1 MKKKYPSLAKQFEI
15 MGLQL
20 LALGFCA
27 QPAICA
33 APAYIPGYYGNAS
46 SILPTPAANALPSGE
61 KIISGI
67 DSIVRS
73 GSNMTVHQG
82 KPRAVIHW
90 QNFDIGSEASVH
102 FDQQSSSWKAL
113 NRVTGDG
120 YSQIFG
126 KLSATGQVYILNQ
139 NGILFGPGS
148 QVNVHSLTASALN
161 LNDDDFL
168 NLPDF
173 SQGGKETYTY
183 DSSFANNATVAN
195 HGTITAGDLGSV
207 FLIGP
212 QVENNGTI
220 TARGGHAGLF
230 AGDRVDIAQNEFAE
244 FIFNVEDGVTSG
256 TATNYAVTKDADNT
270 ETGGKIITERGWS
283 GMYGSFVNQD
293 GLIRAVTALEKN
305 GRIVLKATN
314 RVRTG
319 ATSRTEAPVSDSS
332 ERKVV
337 DESSFKKSVIT
348 ISADEGSIEHY
359 GHIFAPGGDVT
370 LTAKDRIILEGGS
383 SIDVSGSWVG
393 LTAEDRMVEVQ
404 LNSEELRDAFVY
416 KDGPLKGEKVQ
427 VDVITG
433 LSLADISGY
442 LDSMKKSAAE
452 LTTKGGTINLVTT
465 GANGEVIVKKDA
477 SLDFSGGG
485 LVYDEGF
492 FPATKVRIG
501 NAIYDLQDVPAG
513 VPIDEVL
520 GSFSK
525 EHQRYGIVD
534 KWQGLYYGGSS
545 PYLSYLPSFT
555 QGADGGSLTISGR
568 KIVLDGT
575 LNASVVRGIYQDLL
589 EDPIDENGNRAAI
602 GRRAPRAGTL
612 QIGDS
617 PGNAEYLNLTTDAI
631 VLKNQVAPT
640 SVSGD
645 QVLPDHEDTIRFSEL
660 SADTINGAGL
670 GTLKLYAN
678 TTIDVEA
685 DVQLTLAELG
695 AVDFV
700 AQNIEHRG
708 SIRIPSGTVN
718 LTLRGIDGSGSTLPD
733 MRDRIFLANDSVIDV
748 SGQRLDN
755 STTALGTALQAGFTF
770 GGNIN
775 LVDNN
780 ADNDGE
786 VILAAGSAL
795 NVSGGY
801 MIDGAHEVTGG
812 KAGSLS
818 LKGNTVRP
826 DGELIG
832 LALEGQEGGRLS
844 IHADE
849 VTVARSAPSLPY
861 DFGADDEL
869 PLYLQGHLV
878 LAENRFIDSGFSHI
892 ALKSEGDLLVEEG
905 VSLAP
910 SSTRLAA
917 PALTQTGYLL
927 EESGT
932 VTALPEYFGPSSL
945 TLAAGQTLYTDRPG
959 VINIGKDAALA
970 VAPGEGAIALTGKN
984 GVTVSGSLSA
994 RGGSIDIS
1002 AADTGDVVL
1011 TSSATVDASGTT
1023 LLDLENSLPR
1033 LALNHSVIDGG
1044 TVSLSAKGDVVLE
1057 PGSLVDVSGSEAVT
1071 NLTVDD
1077 KGKILATTTA
1087 SAAGSVSVTYQDAFI
1102 GDGQIQGRS
1111 LFSWLP
1117 GGTLTVAKTSNTPLT
1132 VDEHQVVEWQK
1143 SGFDD
1148 FTFSSRREINF
1159 LESAQD
1165 NDQIVTIAADRG
1177 LSLNGSALVGSD
1189 GQSINLSAPWLQL
1202 SNMILD
1208 TTSDPQNERT
1218 FGTVQ
1223 QGTARLALS
1232 GDFIDIQGNVALS
1245 GFAATT
1251 MQSKHD
1257 LRLYDYYY
1265 SSPQKGW
1272 SGALRTA
1279 GDLTLQA
1286 AAIYPGMHHS
1296 IGNRENQENTHI
1308 VYPSSFTISSGLTEA
1323 NGSIKQGQGGTIT
1336 ILAAEESARQTIYS
1350 AGGKLTL
1357 LAGNI
1362 DHRGVLA
1369 APMGEI
1375 ELKAE
1380 NRIALADGSV
1390 LSTRGEGMTL
1400 YGLLQ
1405 DEQWTAGGY
1414 IDNNTPYPQV
1424 VVSAA
1429 PEKSVQVSA
1438 GIITQASDAVI
1449 DVGGGGSIF
1458 AYEFLPGYD
1467 GSFNPLGTE
1476 GRYVILPDNSVILPG
1491 RTVYLEETAGLASGF
1506 YSLLPAEYAFLPGA
1520 LVIEESGKAMRP
1532 GEQYVTPAG
1541 YTVIAGYE
1549 SERAVSGVSPLRS
1562 GYIIRDAADVLAE
1575 GNFATRQIVAGDA
1588 GLTKLSGSSM
1598 ILAGPVRGDAL
1609 AGYRGGGLTLGG
1621 ENIIVGST
1629 ASLFD
1634 TDWLHNLSFDTTLPT
1649 ELIGKL
1655 LLDTGKIRDSGLRS
1669 LQLGDDTTKNL
1680 TLTAG
1685 TTIDDIGQVEM
1696 KATDAI
1702 VLQQGAQIHARGDA
1716 SGEQGVLSLTTNTL
1730 YGTGDTLL
1738 HATDLLTFN
1747 IDNLSA
1753 ATFTG
1758 AIQVDHGT
1766 LQINSEDLYLEPFA
1780 YTGPRRD
1787 TGFHLSSSLLDTF
1800 KSIDHVILA
1809 SRDDMVFLGDVNLA
1823 AKADLTLDST
1833 RFTVDNSPATGLP
1846 YTVNISA
1853 GKTLRLQN
1861 SQGKSTENDAFTSN
1875 TINLTAETLAFGPGD
1890 VLFDTF
1896 NGVHFASSGE
1906 TIFNGTGSLT
1916 ADLAAGGQLT
1926 FSASRY
1932 LSAMTRESHTNAD
1945 GSTSLSFTPSDFT
1958 IDGLDGDIVMAGNG
1972 RSGSSA
1978 MAMPGSLTVTG
1989 DSIHLDQAI
1998 FNMPGG
2004 TLDFQ
2009 AARDIVATSTSI
2021 QARGELLNFPVTV
2034 GGQTYNNFI
2043 ALAGGL
2049 VTMQSQ
2055 LGQIRL
2061 DSAST
2066 IDTSA
2071 ESGLD
2076 GGAILLSAHEGG
2088 VVLEGSIKG
2097 DRLALDTNRIDDFST
2112 LSRTIAAGGFA
2123 QLVDLRAGSGD
2134 ILLQYADTV
2143 TTNHFR
2149 LTADQGG
2156 VDIWGTID
2164 ASGQHEG
2171 GTVEIYAADDLTLQV
2186 TGRIM
2191 ARGAGANGM
2200 GGSVYLAS
2208 ANGAVRTIGLP
2219 PEYGGGS
2226 VIDVSGAGN
2235 GGAVTFRASRDS
2247 IRNKTTLLAGE
2258 IRGASEASAH
2268 AFRVY
2273 EDSSVTS
2280 TDVNQYINDIN
2291 AEWPSL
2297 QAVWQYGG
2305 IELIPE
2311 IEVRSSGNMTL
2322 ASGLDNLNALT
2333 TAMPNGTPGVFT
2345 FRAANTLQ
2353 VNTNIIDAP
2362 QSSRTFN
2369 WLTYKNEYVPA
2380 SDGIRD
2386 SWDLHFV
2393 AGADLA
2399 NPNLLTVREGIGDF
2413 IIGAKGNGKLVYTE
2427 SGDINVAAG
2436 NDVIIHALKTTGSG
2450 TTVPELYM
2458 PGTDRYNLASFDG
2471 NINVSAGGDLRLE
2484 GGVIQTAVSDITV
2497 QVGGNVELNAY
2508 TLGSKS
2514 YYSAI
2519 RTTGRAPLAGEI
2531 AEFDPFLNDP
2541 NYSLYLDAL
2550 ARERFW
2556 DYRDGGDITLTAGG
2570 DITGSVAQPNDMGW
2584 DYAYNDA
2591 LTANYLGLQSAEKY
2605 GAAYG
2610 LQGMMNGAV
2619 SGQST
2624 HGIATMAGG
2633 SIALMAADIY
2643 GQFGAFGEGDL
2654 TIYAR
2659 GDLDGRFLA
2668 AGGDIHLTS
2677 LADFGNTTDN
2687 PSRKDTLVELGS
2699 GSLVIG
2705 ALGNV
2710 SLGTISNPT
2719 FTRLGAE
2726 KVSDSNVKRTW
2737 QLTYDEQ
2744 SSVHIHAAL
2753 GDAVFSGNQDF
2764 VANDN
2769 YFRYYLLP
2777 ASLDVT
2783 AGQDIRFSLSRSNP
2797 FILAPSADGHLS
2809 LIAGRDINGKTASLQ
2824 DAASYSNSQ
2833 IYMSAA
2839 DPAAVYGDLGA
2850 EHTTNTDIAL
2860 LKYGNTVPNPLH
2872 TNDLTSIALKAG
2884 RDIANIS
2891 LTVPK
2896 LAEISAERDIREIGY
2911 WGQNIHADDVS
2922 LVSAGRNLIQQPYE
2936 GSNLSFGDLGIYQA
2950 GHGFLLVRAGGE
2962 IDLGSTA
2969 GIQSTGNDIGSGY
2982 VNSALFKDSDRDAF
2996 NRYKGADIAVLSGY
3010 SLDTSSE
3017 EMAAFFDALTQ
3028 KGREF
3033 SLLMATGEQE
3043 DENKAAQLKQD
3054 MLESIINPL
3063 LAGHQ
3068 SGSGDIAM
3076 TQSTIK
3082 TTSGQ
3087 DNLYILSAGQ
3097 IDVGTSVISTEK
3109 DTSKGLLTEGGGS
3122 INVFAENDINVNE
3135 SRVVTYFGGP
3145 IFMLSNHGDINA
3157 GRGSAT
3163 AVSPMADGYT
3173 DVGGKLVNKFSAP
3186 APGSGIR
3193 TLTADPDGAG
3203 PITEPEQGGI
3213 SLIAWEGVIDA
3224 GEAGISAANIILAA
3238 TQILNSENISFSDSG
3253 VGVPVTADAGPS
3265 LGALAGASTISE
3277 SQTTTQS
3284 MGKQVVESDKTMA
3297 AAMNKMVE
3305 SLNVKML
3312 VFKLEGFSDDLHSQ
3326 TEQIN

>member
-1 MKKKYPSLAKQFEI
+1 MKKKYLSLAKQFEI
-15 MGLQL
+15 LGLQL
-20 LALGFCA
+20 LTLGFCA

-33 APAYIPGYYGNAS
+33 GPAYIPGYYGNSS
-46 SILPTPAANALPSGE
+46 SILPPAATALPSGE

-90 QNFDIGSEASVH
+90 QNFDIGSQASVH

-113 NRVTGDG
+113 NRVTGNG

-126 KLSATGQVYILNQ
+126 NLTAKGQVYILNQ
-139 NGILFGPGS
+139 NGIYFGSGS

-161 LNDDDFL
+161 LKDDDFL

-183 DSSFANNATVAN
+183 DPSFANDATVSN
-195 HGTITAGDLGSV
+195 HGTITAGELGSV

-230 AGDRVDIAQNEFAE
+230 AGDRVEISQDVFAE
-244 FIFNVEDGVTSG
+244 FTFNVEDGVTSG
-256 TATNYAVTKDADNT
+256 TATNFAVTLDADKN
-270 ETGGKIITERGWS
+270 EVGGKIITERGWA
-283 GMYGSFVNQD
+283 GMHGSFVNQE

-305 GRIVLKATN
+305 GRIELKATN
-314 RVRTG
+314 RIRTG
-319 ATSRTEAPVSDSS
+319 ATSRTEVLVSDSG
-332 ERKVV
+332 ERKTI
-337 DESSFKKSVIT
+337 DPATFKQSEIK
-348 ISADEGSIEHY
+348 ISATEGTIEHY
-359 GHIFAPGGDVT
+359 GLISAPGGDVS
-370 LTAKDRIILEGGS
+370 LTARDRVILEAGS
-383 SIDVSGSWVG
+383 TIDVSGSWVG
-393 LTAEDRMVEVQ
+393 LTAEDRLVEVQ

-416 KDGPLKGEKVQ
+416 KDGPLKGEKVL

-433 LSLADISGY
+433 LSIADISGY
-442 LDSMKKSAAE
+442 LDSMKKSAPE
-452 LTTKGGTINLVTT
+452 LTTKGGTINLVAS
-465 GANGEVIVKKDA
+465 GENGEVIVKEGA
-477 SLDFSGGG
+477 TLDFSGGG

-492 FPATKVRIG
+492 FPTTKVRIG

-513 VPIDEVL
+513 VPIDQVL
-520 GSFSK
+520 GTFSK
-525 EHQRYGIVD
+525 KHQRYGLTD
-534 KWQGLYYGGSS
+534 EWNGLYYGGSS

-555 QGADGGSLTISGR
+555 QGADGGSLSISGR
-568 KIVLDGT
+568 KIILDGT

-589 EDPIDENGNRAAI
+589 EDPTDENGNRAAI

-612 QIGDS
+612 QIGDTPS
-617 PGNAEYLNLTTDAI
+617 LAEYSDLTTDAI
-631 VLKNQVAPT
+631 VFKSQVAPT

-660 SADTINGAGL
+660 SADTLNGAGL

-685 DVQLTLAELG
+685 DVRLTLAELG
-695 AVDFV
+695 EVDFV

-718 LTLRGIDGSGSTLPD
+718 LTLRGIDFNGIERRGITLPD
-733 MRDRIFLANDSVIDV
+733 VRDRIFLANNSLIDV

-755 STTALGTALQAGFTF
+755 SATALGTPLQAGFTY
-770 GGNIN
+770 GGTIN

-780 ADNDGE
+780 ADSDGE

-801 MIDGAHEVTGG
+801 MIDGDHKLKGG

-832 LALEGQEGGRLS
+832 LALEGKEGGRLS

-849 VTVARSAPSLPY
+849 VTIARSAPSLPY

-869 PLYLQGHLV
+869 PVNLQGHLV

-917 PALTQTGYLL
+917 PALGKTGYRLGV
-927 EESGT
+927 SDT
-932 VTALPEYFGPSSL
+932 VTVLPEYFGPNSL
-945 TLAAGQTLYTDRPG
+945 TLAAGQTLYTNRQG
-959 VINIGKDAALA
+959 VIDIGKDAALT
-970 VAPGEGAIALTGKN
+970 VAPGDGAITLTGKN
-984 GVTVSGSLSA
+984 GVTVSGSLTA

-1002 AADTGDVVL
+1002 AAATGDVVL

-1033 LALNHSVIDGG
+1033 VALNHSVVDGG

-1077 KGKILATTTA
+1077 KRKIVATTTA
-1087 SAAGSVSVTYQDAFI
+1087 SAAGSVSVTYQNAFI
-1102 GDGQIQGRS
+1102 GNGQIQGSS

-1117 GGTLTVAKTSNTPLT
+1117 GGAMVVAKTSNTPLT
-1132 VDEHQVVEWQK
+1132 VDEQQVAEWQK

-1148 FTFSSRREINF
+1148 FTFSSRREIDF

-1165 NDQIVTIAADRG
+1165 NDHIVTIAADRG

-1189 GQSINLSAPWLQL
+1189 GQSISLSAPWLRL

-1223 QGTARLALS
+1223 QGTAYLALS

-1323 NGSIKQGQGGTIT
+1323 DGSIKQGKGGTIT
-1336 ILAAEESARQTIYS
+1336 ILAAEDSVRQTIYS
-1350 AGGKLTL
+1350 AGGRLTL

-1380 NRIALADGSV
+1380 NRIALADDSV

-1414 IDNNTPYPQV
+1414 IDNNTPFPQV

-1467 GSFNPLGTE
+1467 GSFNPLGAE

-1520 LVIEESGKAMRP
+1520 LVIEESGKTMRP
-1532 GEQYVTPAG
+1532 GEQFVTPTG
-1541 YTVIAGYE
+1541 YTMIAGYE
-1549 SERAVSGVSPLRS
+1549 SDRAISGVSPLRS

-1575 GNFATRQIVAGDA
+1575 GNFDTRSIVAGNA
-1588 GLTKLSGSSM
+1588 GQTSLSGSSM
-1598 ILAGPVRGDAL
+1598 ILAGLFRGDAL

-1634 TDWLHNLSFDTTLPT
+1634 TDWLHNLSFDTTLPA
-1649 ELIGKL
+1649 ELVGKL
-1655 LLDTGKIRDSGLRS
+1655 LLDTGKIRNSGLRS

-1680 TLTAG
+1680 TLSAG
-1685 TTIDDIGQVEM
+1685 TTIDDIEQVDM
-1696 KATDAI
+1696 KAADAI
-1702 VLQQGAQIHARGDA
+1702 VLQQGAHIHARGA
-1716 SGEQGVLSLTTNTL
+1716 APGEQGILTLTTNTL
-1730 YGTGDTLL
+1730 YGTDDTLL

-1747 IDNLSA
+1747 IDNLSV

-1766 LQINSEDLYLEPFA
+1766 FQVNSEDLYLEPFA
-1780 YTGPRRD
+1780 YTGPRWD
-1787 TGFHLSSSLLDTF
+1787 EGFHLSSSLLDTF

-1809 SRDDMVFLGDVNLA
+1809 GRDDMVFLGNVNLA

-1833 RFTVDNSPATGLP
+1833 RFVVDNSLTTDPTWGPPMVYP
-1846 YTVNISA
+1846 YTVNINA
-1853 GKTLRLQN
+1853 GRTLRLLN
-1861 SQGKSTENDAFTSN
+1861 SNTASTKNDPFTSN
-1875 TINLTAETLAFGPGD
+1875 TINLTAETISFGPGD
-1890 VLFDTF
+1890 LQFDTF

-1916 ADLAAGGQLT
+1916 ADLADGGQLT

-1932 LSAMTRESHTNAD
+1932 LSAMTRESHTNTD

-1958 IDGLDGDIVMAGNG
+1958 IDGLDGDIFMAGNG
-1972 RSGSSA
+1972 RGGSSA
-1978 MAMPGSLTVTG
+1978 MAMPGSLTVAG
-1989 DSIHLDQAI
+1989 GSIELDQAI

-2004 TLDFQ
+2004 TLNFQ
-2009 AARDIVATSTSI
+2009 AARNIVAASTNI
-2021 QARGELLNFPVTV
+2021 QARGELLNFPITV
-2034 GGQTYNNFI
+2034 GGLLYNNFI
-2043 ALAGGL
+2043 ALAGGQ
-2049 VTMQSQ
+2049 VTMQSES
-2055 LGQIRL
+2055 GQIRL

-2076 GGAILLSAHEGG
+2076 GGTILLSAHEGG

-2097 DRLALDTNRIDDFST
+2097 DRIALDTNRIDDFSA

-2123 QLVDLRAGSGD
+2123 KLVDLRAGSGD
-2134 ILLQYADTV
+2134 ILLQYADTIA
-2143 TTNHFR
+2143 TNHFR
-2149 LTADQGG
+2149 LSADQGG
-2156 VDIWGTID
+2156 VDIWGTIE
-2164 ASGQHEG
+2164 ASGQNEG
-2171 GTVEIYAADDLTLQV
+2171 GTVEIYAADDLTLQA
-2186 TGRIM
+2186 TGRIL
-2191 ARGAGANGM
+2191 AQGAGANGM

-2208 ANGAVRTIGLP
+2208 ANGGVRTVGLP

-2235 GGAVTFRASRDS
+2235 GGTVTFRASRDS
-2247 IRNKTTLLAGE
+2247 IRNNATLLEGE
-2258 IRGASEASAH
+2258 IRGAAEKNTT

-2273 EDSSVTS
+2273 EDTSVTL
-2280 TDVNQYINDIN
+2280 TDVTQYMNDIN
-2291 AEWPSL
+2291 AEWPIL
-2297 QAVWQYGG
+2297 QALWQYGD
-2305 IELIPE
+2305 INLIPE

-2322 ASGLDNLNALT
+2322 ASGLDNLSSLT
-2333 TAMPNGTPGVFT
+2333 AVMPNGTPGVFT
-2345 FRAANTLQ
+2345 FRAANNLNVTA
-2353 VNTNIIDAP
+2353 NIIDLP
-2362 QSSRTFN
+2362 QSTSRIKDEQTN
-2369 WLTYKNEYVPA
+2369 KYTYVPEP
-2380 SDGIRD
+2380 DGLRD
-2386 SWDLHFV
+2386 SWDLNFI
-2393 AGADLA
+2393 AGADMTSARMLA
-2399 NPNLLTVREGIGDF
+2399 VREGTGNF
-2413 IIGAKGNGKLVYTE
+2413 IVGTKGNGKLIYSE
-2427 SGDINVAAG
+2427 SGDITFVAG
-2436 NDVIIHALKTTGSG
+2436 NDAIIHALKTSGSG

-2458 PGTDRYNLASFDG
+2458 PGTNRYNVASFDG
-2471 NINVSAGGDLRLE
+2471 NISGRVGGNLLLE
-2484 GGVIQTAVSDITV
+2484 GGIIQTAVSDIEL
-2497 QVGGNVELNAY
+2497 QVRNNVTINDY
-2508 TLGSKS
+2508 NKQYG
-2514 YYSAI
+2514 AI
-2519 RTTGRAPLAGEI
+2519 RTTGRAPLVKEVP
-2531 AEFDPFLNDP
+2531 ELELFLNDP
-2541 NYSLYLDAL
+2541 DYSSILDSLAL
-2550 ARERFW
+2550 ERFW
-2556 DYRDGGDITLTAGG
+2556 DYRDGGNITLAAGG
-2570 DITGSVAQPNDMGW
+2570 DFTGKVDQPNDMGW
-2584 DYAYNDA
+2584 YYIYNDLPTAYN
-2591 LTANYLGLQSAEKY
+2591 LGLKKVEKL

-2610 LQGMMNGAV
+2610 MSGSYNGSI
-2619 SGQST
+2619 SGHAT

-2633 SIALMAADIY
+2633 SVYLQAEDIY
-2643 GQFGAFGEGDL
+2643 GQVGAFGHGDL

-2659 GDLDGRFLA
+2659 GKLDGRFLA
-2668 AGGDIHLTS
+2668 NDGDMHLTS
-2677 LADFGNTTDN
+2677 LADFGKISDSTTI
-2687 PSRKDTLVELGS
+2687 KDTLIELGS
-2699 GSLVIG
+2699 GNLAIQ

-2710 SLGTISNPT
+2710 SLGTICNAAFSSLKNSW
-2719 FTRLGAE
+2719 L
-2726 KVSDSNVKRTW
+2726 
-2737 QLTYDEQ
+2737 LTY
-2744 SSVHIHAAL
+2744 STNALVSIHSAL
-2753 GDAVFSGNQDF
+2753 GDAVFSGRQEF
-2764 VANDN
+2764 VKSDN
-2769 YFRYYLLP
+2769 YYRYYLLP
-2777 ASLDVT
+2777 SSLDVI
-2783 AGQDIRFSLSRSNP
+2783 AGRDISFNLKRSNP
-2797 FILAPSADGHLS
+2797 FILAPSADGQLS
-2809 LIAGRDINGKTASLQ
+2809 LIAGRDIDGKKNSSL
-2824 DAASYSNSQ
+2824 ATYTNSQ
-2833 IYMSAA
+2833 ILMSAA
-2839 DPAAVYGDLGA
+2839 DPAIVYGNQGTA
-2850 EHTTNTDIAL
+2850 QNTNKEIGL
-2860 LKYGNTVPNPLH
+2860 LKYSNTVPSPLH
-2872 TNDLTSIALKAG
+2872 ADNATAVVIKSGRDIVNMSVSVPKRAEISAG
-2884 RDIANIS
+2884 RDI
-2891 LTVPK
+2891 
-2896 LAEISAERDIREIGY
+2896 RELEY
-2911 WGQNIHADDVS
+2911 WGQNLHKNDIS
-2922 LVSAGRNLIQQPYE
+2922 FVSAGRNLIQQPYE
-2936 GSNLSFGDLGIYQA
+2936 GTNFSSGSLGIYQA
-2950 GHGFLLVRAGGE
+2950 GHGYLLVRAGGE

-2982 VNSALFKDSDRDAF
+2982 VNSALFKDSDRDSF

-3010 SLDTSSE
+3010 SLEPSNE
-3017 EMAAFFDALTQ
+3017 ILAAFFDALTE

-3033 SLLMATGEQE
+3033 SLLMATGDQE
-3043 DENKAAQLKQD
+3043 DENKAARLKQD

-3063 LAGHQ
+3063 LAGRQ
-3068 SGSGDIAM
+3068 SGSGNVAM

-3097 IDVGTSVISTEK
+3097 IDVGTSIISTDK

-3163 AVSPMADGYT
+3163 SVSPMADGYT
-3173 DVGGKLVNKFSAP
+3173 DVGGKLVPEFSAP

-3213 SLIAWEGVIDA
+3213 TLLAWEGVIDA

-3238 TQILNSENISFSDSG
+3238 TQIMNSENISFSDSG
-3253 VGVPVTADAGPS
+3253 VGVPVTAEAGPS

-3284 MGKQVVESDKTMA
+3284 IGQQVIDSGNKLAETVSKMA
-3297 AAMNKMVE
+3297 E

-3312 VFKLEGFSDDLHSQ
+3312 VFKLEGFSDELLSKP
-3326 TEQIN
+3326 E